1 MTAMLLIACNNTP
14 DEKFKIV
21 QSLSE
26 FDSGSIRYVDYRGGT
41 YSNLSSISRRV
52 TIRVS
57 FIEYGGKVMIG
68 DKNAHLLKF
77 DLELMNVEFPSDLQS
92 PRTLNDEIN
101 LNTIGIFM
109 QAREGV
115 TISSQFFDE
124 SQTNSRLGGLT
135 VNQLKNYEVLTA
147 FSEEDWLKFETE
159 LNNVDS
165 FIFIVREPENGPFYR
180 EDISVSTSG

>member
-1 MTAMLLIACNNTP
+1 MTAMLLIACNNMP
-14 DEKFKIV
+14 DEKFKII

-57 FIEYGGKVMIG
+57 FIEYG

-92 PRTLNDEIN
+92 KRTLNDEIN